1 MMLSPKPK
9 TWKTEEKRK
18 VCDLIKAMEVE
29 VATRRG
35 NLLWAELRGE
45 EWEGGGQGKPMIFQT
60 LVRHSSV
67 HGQDLYARATKE

>member
-1 MMLSPKPK
+1 M
-9 TWKTEEKRK
+9 T
-18 VCDLIKAMEVE
+18 LIKAMEIE

-45 EWEGGGQGKPMIFQT
+45 DWGLGGRPGCMILQT

-67 HGQDLYARATKE
+67 HGQELYARATKE

>member
-1 MMLSPKPK
+1 MMLSPKSK

-29 VATRRG
+29 VSTRRG

-45 EWEGGGQGKPMIFQT
+45 EGGQEKPMILQT
-60 LVRHSSV
+60 LVRHSSI
-67 HGQDLYARATKE
+67 HGQELYARETKE